1 MKKLLFL
8 VAFLF
13 TCGTVLASSDIAE
26 FAAAQEQMIQ
36 ERVNTEQIP
45 LRRQQTEF
53 LYRQNYSNR
62 LTRERNILLRS
73 GKLTTEK
80 VEALRAERQKLVEQ
94 LKALDQQ
101 ITEASMEAPEI
112 IELQAIIEA
121 NNDRIEELRRSI
133 MPETVAPTQIDAEP

>member
-1 MKKLLFL
+1 MKKILFL
-8 VAFLF
+8 VAIFF
-13 TCGTVLASSDIAE
+13 TCGILLAGSDIAE
-26 FAAAQEQMIQ
+26 FATEQEQMIQ
-36 ERVNTEQIP
+36 ERVNAEQIP
-45 LRRQQTEF
+45 LRRQQAEF
-53 LYRQNYSNR
+53 LYRQHYSNR
-62 LTRERNILLRS
+62 LSRERKVLLQS

-94 LKALDQQ
+94 LEALDQQ

-133 MPETVAPTQIDAEP
+133 MPETAAPTQIDAEP

>member
-1 MKKLLFL
+1 MLL
-8 VAFLF
+8 
-13 TCGTVLASSDIAE
+13 
-26 FAAAQEQMIQ
+26 Q
-36 ERVNTEQIP
+36 
-45 LRRQQTEF
+45 
-53 LYRQNYSNR
+53 
-62 LTRERNILLRS
+62 S

-133 MPETVAPTQIDAEP
+133 MPETAAPTQIDAEP